1 MFFTFIKM
9 SIIFLLL
16 RFLITDLYNLISSTT
31 ATYCI
36 DNPDK
41 CSSLSNLSTFNKNTS
56 RDEGMVNVVD
66 ILNLISV
73 LASIVFFIIY
83 RRYQFRIYCI
93 VESTSFSQDDYTLFV
108 ENIPIYIPQE
118 DIPQYIPEED
128 IPSQKNNT
136 N

>member
-1 MFFTFIKM
+1 
-9 SIIFLLL
+9 
-16 RFLITDLYNLISSTT
+16 
-31 ATYCI
+31 
-36 DNPDK
+36 
-41 CSSLSNLSTFNKNTS
+41 
-56 RDEGMVNVVD
+56 MVNVVD